1 MKKQVTLLSIL
12 GFTFFVPFANG
23 ASLLIDM
30 FGGSSD
36 PTSSTD
42 WSNAGVTEDL
52 TGAAGGT
59 FTSGFGTFNISGGID
74 RTTSGI
80 TSNFAAATFVGN
92 TMLNS
97 YFYVDGGLSA
107 NVTITGLANGSGV
120 PNTLTGALG
129 SMTGTFAI
137 ASNQQY
143 KLYLFGAGDNNGQN
157 TTFTFQG
164 VDKTT
169 NPTIVGT
176 PANDNHFVTYDFT
189 TPSDLTGYQLSIDF
203 KNPGTSSGAFN
214 GLAII
219 QIPEPSAVLLGGLSV
234 LGLMRR
240 RR

>member
-1 MKKQVTLLSIL
+1 MKKQTTILSIL
-12 GFTFFVPFANG
+12 SFTLFVPFSNG

-30 FGGSSD
+30 FAGSD

-42 WSNAGVTEDL
+42 WTNAGVTEDL

-59 FTSGFGTFNISGGID
+59 FTTFGLFNISGGIGFSQNVD
-74 RTTSGI
+74 GGFS
-80 TSNFAAATFVGN
+80 APTFSN
-92 TMLNS
+92 TMLNG
-97 YFYVDGGLSA
+97 YWYKNGGASA
-107 NVTITGLANGSGV
+107 NLTITGLADGLGV
-120 PNTLTGALG
+120 PNLLTGGLG

-137 ASNQQY
+137 APSQQY
-143 KLYLFGAGDNNGQN
+143 KLYLFGAGDTNGQN
-157 TTFTFQG
+157 TTFTFEG

-176 PANDNHFVTYDFT
+176 SANDNHFVTYDFT

-219 QIPEPSAVLLGGLSV
+219 QIPEPSAVLLGGLGV
-234 LGLMRR
+234 LGLIRR